1 MPFVNIR
8 FVRENITENAAA
20 RKAAVADKVSKVIS
34 EEMGVSQGDVWVVF
48 EDVGAADWF
57 VGPESVADLR
67 KKK

>member
-20 RKAAVADKVSKVIS
+20 RKAAVAHKVSKVIS